1 MLCSESVD
9 GLAQV
14 ELDTEGKPVAAEAD
28 GHQEGKHT
36 H

>member
-9 GLAQV
+9 GLAEV
-14 ELDTEGKPVAAEAD
+14 ELDTEGKPAAAEAD

-36 H
+36 L